1 MNRVRN
7 RPHMIYLNKPN
18 FNLNQFNTLVF
29 SYPFSYLNV
38 QTLSSPPVWSY
49 GIPKGT
55 YGFFCVIPSAL
66 LSFLPYYCHSF
77 WIIVIASVLVSFL
90 LNIVVPSEVL
100 SFQIFVILDSSSTLT
115 YLKGEKIGCQ
125 SWPYLWVNANIFTFL
140 RFTIRKETKLP
151 FLLILAGTENSNFF
165 PHQNINILFHKDTF
179 NL

>member
-1 MNRVRN
+1 MGYARVPMASLWPNGGNKANWRN
-7 RPHMIYLNKPN
+7 IWAKK
-18 FNLNQFNTLVF
+18 
-29 SYPFSYLNV
+29 
-38 QTLSSPPVWSY
+38 
-49 GIPKGT
+49 I
-55 YGFFCVIPSAL
+55 FFFKKILYVIPSAL

-90 LNIVVPSEVL
+90 LNTVVPSEVL

-151 FLLILAGTENSNFF
+151 FLLILAGTENSIFF